1 MPSKKLAMFII
12 VAMFFFFRGIMKKYL
27 FAALFFISSVSFAQ
41 EKLIVGFDAGSLVA
55 GEHRT
60 FTSSPLGYNP
70 KPDYL
75 FGIEAGYGFSE
86 QFALRMQMFVDQR
99 TLSTHRSYSYLDSGY
114 GVYTYTESGGASNT
128 YLEIPLTAKYNFFSG
143 RSHAYI
149 FAGPVVALPLENG
162 PRPNFGI
169 VGGAGYSR
177 DLTHIITFFA
187 ETGYTVGLANLSSD
201 YPLKIFSRDFRVNA
215 GLLFNIGLPL
225 EIDY

>member
-1 MPSKKLAMFII
+1 
-12 VAMFFFFRGIMKKYL
+12 MKKYI
-27 FAALFFISSVSFAQ
+27 FAALFFIPTVSFAQ
-41 EKLIVGFDAGSLVA
+41 EKLILGFDAGSLVA

-60 FTSSPLGYNP
+60 FTSSPLSYNP

-86 QFALRMQMFVDQR
+86 EFTLRMQVFVDQR
-99 TLSTHRSYSYLDSGY
+99 TVSTQRSFQTADSASRIFS
-114 GVYTYTESGGASNT
+114 YTEYGGASNT

-149 FAGPVVALPLENG
+149 FAGPVAAFALESG
-162 PRPNFGI
+162 VSTNFGI

-187 ETGYTVGLANLSSD
+187 ETGYTVGFANLSSEN
-201 YPLKIFSRDFRVNA
+201 YYKSFARDFRINA

-225 EIDY
+225 DIPY